1 MIRLIT
7 ANGLI
12 EFEDRE
18 ATLELLKNQQAVDAR
33 AQAESA
39 ELSKSYTV
47 ETLAQRLVVGKR
59 AAYDLIRQGLIGY
72 RCVGAKNYRV
82 SERDVRRFEDGLPP
96 QQLAA

>member
-1 MIRLIT
+1 MIRLTT

-18 ATLELLKNQQAVDAR
+18 ATLELLKNQQAVDA
-33 AQAESA
+33 QALAKEA
-39 ELSKSYTV
+39 ALSKAYSV
-47 ETLAQRLVVGKR
+47 ETLAKRLEVGKR

-72 RCVGAKNYRV
+72 YCCGAKNYRV
-82 SERDVRRFEDGLPP
+82 SERAVRRFEDGLPP